1 VGHLVSARWM
11 KDQMEGWC
19 LTCSV
24 NPCRLIGQLEDPK
37 GPQVV
42 AICAVE
48 IVKKIFLT
56 RLDKVLVA

>member
-1 VGHLVSARWM
+1 
-11 KDQMEGWC
+11 MEGWS

-24 NPCRLIGQLEDPK
+24 NSCRLIGQLEDPK

-48 IVKKIFLT
+48 IVKKIFPI